1 MASEYMSITEARE
14 RSGLRLLMIRG
25 VPSPWSQAARGI
37 FYAKG
42 IEFAKVELAEGEPR
56 ALLTEWTG
64 QDAFPAAMYED
75 ERPRTGWEE
84 ILWLAERLAPR
95 PSLIPSDPGE
105 RAKMFGLSR
114 EICGEM
120 GLGWCQRLVA
130 LGAPMRSGATPM
142 LSAMNQKFGS
152 SDAETSQAQRRVI
165 EILGLLADQLAE
177 SASRGHRYFMG
188 PELTALD
195 IYWATGCN
203 LLSPLPA
210 DRLALS
216 EAVAGIFK
224 ASDPETHAAITPEL
238 LAHRDFVY
246 ETHLELPVEL

>member
-1 MASEYMSITEARE
+1 
-14 RSGLRLLMIRG
+14 MIRG

-37 FYAKG
+37 FHAKG

-64 QDAFPAAMYED
+64 QDAFPAAMYDD
-75 ERPRTGWEE
+75 ERPRTSWEE

-95 PSLIPSDPGE
+95 PSLIPSEPSE

-120 GLGWCQRLVA
+120 GLGWCQRLIA

-152 SDAETSQAQRRVI
+152 SEAETSRAQSRVL
-165 EILGLLADQLAE
+165 EILGLLAGQLAE
-177 SASRGHRYFMG
+177 SASQGHRYFMG
-188 PELTALD
+188 PDLTALD
-195 IYWATGCN
+195 IYWATACN

-210 DRLALS
+210 DRLELP
-216 EAVAGIFK
+216 EEVAAIFT
-224 ASDPETHAAITPEL
+224 ASDPETHAALEPAL
-238 LAHRDFVY
+238 LEHRDFVY